1 MPVFVKVGIAQM
13 EMANFEFF
21 KKISHT
27 AWNQNFKSY
36 LKKEKKTTAQYSSQL
51 INKISNPD

>member
-1 MPVFVKVGIAQM
+1 VRKQKFRDFFSVMPVFVKVGIAQM

-27 AWNQNFKSY
+27 A
-36 LKKEKKTTAQYSSQL
+36 
-51 INKISNPD
+51 